1 MEPIQPSQVNSPT
14 ETEKTCTTF
23 SNHQRQLTTQA
34 STQQLMN
41 DATFQCTPA
50 RKCLIIHARELPKQ
64 TMVWVQGTVVGIT
77 DPLATLQTSHQTTK
91 TQPETQAQHQPFS
104 TQAPTSI
111 SPQQYELAVDDGS
124 AIARVQVNP
133 KRDPA
138 LSLQRLRLGSYVL
151 AVGTMCAKLK
161 GTRMG
166 MKAFV
171 VRDLSVNGGILQTL
185 WNLEV
190 VDSYLYHHSQK
201 QT

>member
-1 MEPIQPSQVNSPT
+1 MDPVQPSQINSLI
-14 ETEKTCTTF
+14 ETEKACTT
-23 SNHQRQLTTQA
+23 SSSHQRQLTTQV

-41 DATFQCTPA
+41 DATFQWTPA

-77 DPLATLQTSHQTTK
+77 DPLTTLQASLQTTIAH
-91 TQPETQAQHQPFS
+91 PEIQTQHQPFS

-190 VDSYLYHHSQK
+190 VDAYLYLDSQK
-201 QT
+201 